1 MRLDARLRKLEA
13 RVSWDPIVLY
23 FADGSTREIRGPG
36 DYLLELFA
44 GAFGGANLSPRQA
57 EHVDLILRCAHSE
70 EPGGGRMVEVM
81 QALLDSPAAPD

>member
-1 MRLDARLRKLEA
+1 MRLAARLRKLET
-13 RVSWDPIVLY
+13 RVSSEPIVLH
-23 FADGSTREIRGPG
+23 FADGSTKEIRGPG
-36 DYLLELFA
+36 DYLLDLFA
-44 GAFGGANLSPRQA
+44 GATGGTDLSPRQA